1 MTCSAA
7 AWLHYATWAP
17 CLPASSRSTS
27 PGSTWRAA
35 SDLLGTCVRRTPVV
49 ELEPGAFGV
58 PGRLALKLELLQH
71 TGSFK
76 PRGAFNRML
85 TAEIDDSGVL
95 AASGGNFGLAVAYA
109 AHRLGHPAE
118 IFVPSTSPPMKIER
132 IRAYGATVHVV
143 DGFYAEAFAACEERA
158 FDTGA
163 AFLHPYD
170 QPAVVAGQGT
180 LAQELSEQAPAL
192 DTVIVAVG
200 GGGLIGG
207 IAAWFASDVRVIG
220 VEPERCPTLTAALAA
235 GEPVDVEVGG
245 VAADA
250 LGAGRAGMI
259 GLAIAQRHVERVV
272 LVSDDDVIAGAATP
286 VGRLPRGGRTGRGG
300 HRSPPCWP
308 APTSRSR
315 TSGSRSWSAA
325 ATPIP
330 PTSARPP
337 RTTPTE
343 TPQPPKRSASSGA
356 ARCAERRE
364 HALAFER
371 LPQHQVV
378 LRDVVRPRRTPGR
391 RRRCRDR

>member
-1 MTCSAA
+1 MGT
-7 AWLHYATWAP
+7 L
-17 CLPASSRSTS
+17 S
-27 PGSTWRAA
+27 PGEQPLDVTRFDVESA
-35 SDLLGTCVRRTPVV
+35 SDLLGTWVRHTPVA
-49 ELEPGAFGV
+49 ELERGAFGV
-58 PGRLALKLELLQH
+58 PGRLVLKLELLQH

-85 TAEIDDSGVL
+85 TADIDETGVL

-132 IRAYGATVHVV
+132 IRSHGATVHVV

-180 LAQELSEQAPAL
+180 LAQELGDQEPTL

-235 GEPVDVEVGG
+235 GKPVDVEVGG

-259 GLAIAQRHVERVV
+259 GLAIAQRYVERVI
-272 LVSDDDVIAGAATP
+272 LVTDDDVTRARRLLWDDCRVAAEPGAAAP
-286 VGRLPRGGRTGRGG
+286 LAALLAGGYVPQPDERVALVVCGG
-300 HRSPPCWP
+300 NADP
-308 APTSRSR
+308 ADL
-315 TSGSRSWSAA
+315 AA
-325 ATPIP
+325 A
-330 PTSARPP
+330 
-337 RTTPTE
+337 
-343 TPQPPKRSASSGA
+343 A
-356 ARCAERRE
+356 A
-364 HALAFER
+364 
-371 LPQHQVV
+371 
-378 LRDVVRPRRTPGR
+378 DDT
-391 RRRCRDR
+391 D